1 MPQGYNN
8 GAGGYGGS
16 SMPDYSAPPPQH
28 SPYGGQQQGYGA
40 PQPDYNAQQQ
50 SYGASPNPYGGSP
63 NPYGAASPAHQQQY
77 GQQSYPGQEG
87 APDQQPQQYDEH
99 GNPLPPGERGI
110 GTMAMGGLAGF
121 AGNKMMGNH
130 GGGMKAAFG
139 GAALAQGGKVSRGG
153 QWRARTLADTTLDAH
168 GPPEQEQEAQR
179 RTRRRLQ

>member
-1 MPQGYNN
+1 MSYYPGPGGSSMPMPDTGASYNSPYPPPVPQGYNN

-28 SPYGGQQQGYGA
+28 SPYG
-40 PQPDYNAQQQ
+40 
-50 SYGASPNPYGGSP
+50 
-63 NPYGAASPAHQQQY
+63 
-77 GQQSYPGQEG
+77 
-87 APDQQPQQYDEH
+87 DQQPQQYDEH

-139 GAALAQGGKVSRGG
+139 GAALAQGGKMLMDHLNKNKKPSGG
-153 QWRARTLADTTLDAH
+153 H
-168 GPPEQEQEAQR
+168 GGGYNPYGAQGGSSGGGLGSFFGGGKR
-179 RTRRRLQ
+179 EI